1 MDKRTGWSMMNWKHI
16 LKAPIFTQGEITQH
30 TGEDADDRFDKYLSD
45 LHRFG
50 KKLPLAFQS
59 VDGNARAKF
68 RLNKHEGEPYW
79 DLNIFEI
86 IKDERGKGMGRE
98 YLKEFVSDLRDLE
111 KQLSEHTG
119 KEGTLEIWATQSW
132 GSEDFWA
139 KMIQE
144 DIIQGQSLI

>member
-1 MDKRTGWSMMNWKHI
+1 M
-16 LKAPIFTQGEITQH
+16 L
-30 TGEDADDRFDKYLSD
+30 
-45 LHRFG
+45 
-50 KKLPLAFQS
+50 
-59 VDGNARAKF
+59 
-68 RLNKHEGEPYW
+68 
-79 DLNIFEI
+79 
-86 IKDERGKGMGRE
+86 
-98 YLKEFVSDLRDLE
+98 LKEFVSDLRDLE